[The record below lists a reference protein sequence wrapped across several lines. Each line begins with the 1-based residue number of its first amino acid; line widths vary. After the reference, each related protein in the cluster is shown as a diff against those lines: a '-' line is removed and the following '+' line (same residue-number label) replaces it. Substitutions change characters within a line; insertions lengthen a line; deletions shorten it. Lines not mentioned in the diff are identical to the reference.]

1 MRRHLARVS
10 LPPILESVIHITR
23 DSDRGV
29 LIKCMV
35 GKVTFGIGYLRIGS
49 QGAPATGSVMLDI
62 EFIRSVFVVVDQAVG
77 RGVEGG

>member
-29 LIKCMV
+29 LIKSKV
-35 GKVTFGIGYLRIGS
+35 GKVTVSIGYLRIGS
-49 QGAPATGSVMLDI
+49 QGAPAT
-62 EFIRSVFVVVDQAVG
+62 VVGHAG
-77 RGVEGG
+77 H